1 METLYHGSA
10 IEVRIMREEDIPFI
24 CKADNDESEGNVAYL
39 KNQLANQ
46 EKQECSAFL
55 ALYNGEVAG
64 YVFLYYKCRWGGMA
78 NCNIPGIVDLIVFP
92 QFRRRGIATALM
104 DEAEKVAKK
113 HHNKVYLDVCLCSE
127 YGPAQRF
134 YAKRGYIPD
143 GKGVY
148 YEEKVCETD
157 DVCKNDDE
165 LTLCLVKE
173 LL

>member
-92 QFRRRGIATALM
+92 KFRRRGIATALM
-104 DEAEKVAKK
+104 DVAEEIANVGATAELAVFLMLCKFRIEACQVFLF
-113 HHNKVYLDVCLCSE
+113 H
-127 YGPAQRF
+127 
-134 YAKRGYIPD
+134 
-143 GKGVY
+143 
-148 YEEKVCETD
+148 
-157 DVCKNDDE
+157 
-165 LTLCLVKE
+165 VKE
-173 LL
+173 GQGTESRGIQDVGVLLYGNEL